1 MPDAITADN
10 GNDNHTGDIID
21 WKEGTLM
28 LKGILHVGLTVTDLD
43 RSVAFYRDMLGLAY
57 LGEMEME
64 GPETEQLF
72 QQKGCKAR
80 VAYLNGSRELAAPPV
95 ELIQFVGQ
103 YPDRQAGDLFRTSI
117 SELCFA
123 VEDIDREYRR
133 LQEMGVEFL
142 SEPQTFDSTEYGFG
156 KSRAVYLRDPDGI
169 ILELLQTL

>member
-1 MPDAITADN
+1 
-10 GNDNHTGDIID
+10 
-21 WKEGTLM
+21 M
-28 LKGILHVGLTVTDLD
+28 LKGIIHIGLTVTDLD
-43 RSVAFYRDMLGLAY
+43 RSVAFYRDILGLTY

-64 GPETEQLF
+64 GLETERLF
-72 QQKGCKAR
+72 QQKDCKVR
-80 VAYLNGSRELAAPPV
+80 VAYLNGSPELAAPPV

-103 YPDRQAGDLFRTSI
+103 EPERQAGNLFRTSI

-123 VEDIDREYRR
+123 VEDIDREYLR
-133 LQEMGVEFL
+133 LKDLGVEFL

>member
-1 MPDAITADN
+1 
-10 GNDNHTGDIID
+10 
-21 WKEGTLM
+21 M
-28 LKGILHVGLTVTDLD
+28 LKGIIHVGLTVTDLE
-43 RSVAFYRDMLGLAY
+43 RSVAFYRDILGLTY

-64 GPETEQLF
+64 GLETERLF
-72 QQKGCKAR
+72 QQKDCKAR
-80 VAYLNGSRELAAPPV
+80 VAYLNGSPELAAPPV

-103 YPDRQAGDLFRTSI
+103 EPERQAGNLFRTSI

-123 VEDIDREYRR
+123 VEDIDREYLR
-133 LQEMGVEFL
+133 LKDLGVEFL

>member
-1 MPDAITADN
+1 
-10 GNDNHTGDIID
+10 
-21 WKEGTLM
+21 M
-28 LKGILHVGLTVTDLD
+28 LKGIIHVGLTVTNLD
-43 RSVAFYRDMLGLAY
+43 RSVTFYRDVLGLSY

-72 QQKGCKAR
+72 QRKGCRAR
-80 VAYLNGSRELAAPPV
+80 VAYLNGSREVGAPPV

-103 YPDRQAGDLFRTSI
+103 EPECQAGDLFRTSI

-123 VEDIDREYRR
+123 VADMDREYRR
-133 LQEMGVEFL
+133 LKELGVEFL

-169 ILELLQTL
+169 VLELLQTL